1 MNRSRATVALLLAGL
16 LLGFTTAC
24 SGPSADDPAP
34 SGSEVS
40 LPHKG
45 KPIPGVLA
53 AELISTARTALPSS
67 LQEDTRSVGA
77 GYVTWTH
84 TEIGY
89 PGEHDRDFITTNAP
103 AITIFWEDDGAVIL
117 VGCGDMVNAGLSP
130 AMEVCTDLS
139 ITGVPAGG
147 LRSNFSAYP
156 DKPWEM
162 AQPFPQIVLTG
173 FDYPAAPPKTG
184 TARSFSVTGPDPPSI
199 EPTNTSSL

>member
-1 MNRSRATVALLLAGL
+1 MSRSCATGPLLAGVL
-16 LLGFTTAC
+16 LLGFTAAC

-34 SGSEVS
+34 SGSAVA

-45 KPIPGVLA
+45 TPIPGVLA
-53 AELISTARTALPSS
+53 ADLISTARATLPGS
-67 LQEDTRSVGA
+67 LQEDTRLAGT

-89 PGEHDRDFITTNAP
+89 PGEHDRDFITTNTP

-130 AMEVCTDLS
+130 AMAVCTDLS
-139 ITGVPAGG
+139 ITGVPTGA

-156 DKPWEM
+156 DKPWEV
-162 AQPFPQIVLTG
+162 AQPFPQIALAG